1 MKPML
6 FWPGSASA
14 TVGAMREPDRLII
27 DRSPGETR
35 IAGLA
40 DGTLTDLWIDRIG
53 GAARRAGEIA
63 IARVTAV
70 RPELNAAFVD
80 LGHGEAFLKLG
91 KKAPPP
97 EGALIAVTVTT
108 DAAGR
113 KQPQAARQIVLA
125 GRFVSLRPDEPE
137 FAIAG
142 TLKAKG
148 KRERLKT
155 LLQPLLPPDIGLL
168 VSAKAAEAEDIQLIT
183 DLTALLTEWKA
194 VEDALAAGDGPKIVR
209 AAPDLESRIRAAF
222 PSAELA
228 ESSNGSLFVEEDIDS
243 QIDRAL
249 ARRLQLSNGIAL
261 TFDETEA
268 LVAIDVDIAGA
279 SAGPKAWPQ
288 LFEGMTRA
296 LAAEIRLRRLSG
308 LVLVDFPKLPA
319 KSDRDRVAEAMQ
331 AAFENWPSLMQE
343 QPPQVLGWTRSGVLE
358 ITITRTGRSLRDD
371 MMRPVEQHPRAAT
384 IALEALRRLLR
395 ETQGIAQPEMICAQD
410 VADWLDGPGRKALG
424 ETKDRLGGF
433 LKVTPD
439 PAFRLDQIEI
449 GPARR

>member
-1 MKPML
+1 
-6 FWPGSASA
+6 
-14 TVGAMREPDRLII
+14 MRDPDRLII

-40 DGTLTDLWIDRIG
+40 GGTLTDLWIDRMG
-53 GAARRAGEIA
+53 GAARRAGEID
-63 IARVTAV
+63 IARVTAI

-91 KKAPPP
+91 KKTPPP

-113 KQPQAARQIVLA
+113 KQPQATRQVALA

-137 FAIAG
+137 FAISGA
-142 TLKAKG
+142 LKAKG

-155 LLQPLLPPDIGLL
+155 LLQPLLPSGIGLL
-168 VSAKAAEAEDIQLIT
+168 VSAQAADAEDIQLIT
-183 DLTALLTEWKA
+183 DLTALLTEWKT
-194 VEDALAAGDGPKIVR
+194 VNEALAAGDGPKTVR
-209 AAPDLESRIRAAF
+209 AAPDLEARIGAAF
-222 PSAELA
+222 PGVERA
-228 ESSNGSLFVEEDIDS
+228 ESSAGALFAEEDLDS

-249 ARRLQLSNGIAL
+249 ARRLQLANGIAL

-279 SAGPKAWPQ
+279 SGGPKAWPQ
-288 LFEGMTRA
+288 LFQDMTRD

-308 LVLVDFPKLPA
+308 LVLVDFPKVPEKA
-319 KSDRDRVAEAMQ
+319 DRDRIAEAMQ
-331 AAFENWPSLMQE
+331 TAFENWPSIAQE
-343 QPPQVLGWTRSGVLE
+343 QSPQVLGWTRCGVLE
-358 ITITRTGRSLRDD
+358 ITVTRTGRSLRDEL
-371 MMRPVEQHPRAAT
+371 MRPVEQHPRAAT
-384 IALEALRRLLR
+384 ISLEALRRLLR
-395 ETQGIAQPEMICAQD
+395 ETQGIAQPEMICSQD

-424 ETKDRLGGF
+424 ETKDKLGGF
-433 LKVTPD
+433 LKITTD
-439 PAFRLDQIEI
+439 PAYRLDQIEI

>member
-1 MKPML
+1 
-6 FWPGSASA
+6 
-14 TVGAMREPDRLII
+14 MRDPDRLII

-35 IAGLA
+35 IAALA
-40 DGTLTDLWIDRIG
+40 DGTLTDLWIDRMG
-53 GAARRAGEIA
+53 GAARRAGEVA
-63 IARVTAV
+63 IARVTAI

-91 KKAPPP
+91 KKTPPP

-113 KQPQAARQIVLA
+113 KQPQATRQVALA

-155 LLQPLLPPDIGLL
+155 LLQPLLPPGIGLL
-168 VSAKAAEAEDIQLIT
+168 VSAHAAAAEDIQLIT
-183 DLTALLTEWKA
+183 ELTALLTEWKT
-194 VEDALAAGDGPKIVR
+194 VNEALAAGDGPKIVR
-209 AAPDLESRIRAAF
+209 AAPDLEARIGAAF
-222 PSAELA
+222 PDAERA
-228 ESSNGSLFVEEDIDS
+228 ESSAGSLFAEEDLDS

-279 SAGPKAWPQ
+279 SGGPKAWPQ
-288 LFEGMTRA
+288 LFQDMTSD

-308 LVLVDFPKLPA
+308 LVLVDFPKIPEKA
-319 KSDRDRVAEAMQ
+319 DRDRIADAMQ
-331 AAFENWPSLMQE
+331 TAFQNWPSMAQE

-358 ITITRTGRSLRDD
+358 ITVTRTGRSLRDE

-384 IALEALRRLLR
+384 VALEAMRRLLR

-424 ETKDRLGGF
+424 ETKDKLGGF
-433 LKVTPD
+433 LKITTD